1 MKSIKDTY
9 LFLYQITH
17 LNLGQWSVEQPH
29 GANDAKYQALTLLV
43 TLHFFTLYQQ
53 RISNILDHPL
63 CPLLCACIP
72 LLRNYPLA
80 LTLQLKANNNGL

>member
-29 GANDAKYQALTLLV
+29 GANDAKY
-43 TLHFFTLYQQ
+43 
-53 RISNILDHPL
+53 
-63 CPLLCACIP
+63 
-72 LLRNYPLA
+72 
-80 LTLQLKANNNGL
+80 